1 MIRIP
6 RLAHIGV
13 FLLLFCA
20 AFPFF
25 GWPAG
30 LWVLFAIPVAVAVW
44 IERTRTTV
52 SESGIDARSM
62 FSSRHIDWS
71 EVKGLR
77 IPKRGY
83 LQLHLADDSDVR
95 LPAVGY
101 DRLADLVAASGGRI
115 PDPFIGPEDADA
127 ADGSDTD
134 ETAAEASAATAEASA
149 APETDAVATET
160 DAVATESESAQ
171 PENPKP

>member
-62 FSSRHIDWS
+62 FSTRHIDWS

-77 IPKRGY
+77 LPKRGY

-95 LPAVGY
+95 LPAVSY

-115 PDPFIGPEDADA
+115 PDPFFEPEDADA
-127 ADGSDTD
+127 AAEAD
-134 ETAAEASAATAEASA
+134 ETAVAESTVPENEVASA
-149 APETDAVATET
+149 
-160 DAVATESESAQ
+160 ESAKA
-171 PENPKP
+171 EDTDR